1 MATFKGVN
9 PLLGP
14 ATLDVYRKAGYG
26 VPMGNDAPVAWESLQ
41 SGMNS
46 PAGQARAAHPVIWG
60 ANGMATPAPDKA
72 SLDRAYAAYHQGA
85 GGAGNDV
92 QNDPAAT
99 ANARATLY
107 DTMFRNSI
115 AQQRQSID
123 AHLRSAMTDI
133 SGRRAAGQQIVSL
146 MPGEINKLY
155 DSANPAIDKSV
166 NAAKTDM
173 AAAGASAPGAA
184 QNAGVDAI
192 KAAIEGERANSLA
205 NQPYMNIG
213 NNEMFN
219 RQAGQANAIAQ
230 DQQGQLDNQ
239 MAQYYGQQA
248 TANQSQDN
256 QLAQQEQL
264 ALFNANLKSQ
274 MAQGEQQQAAQ
285 AAQASLPQGTKKW
298 YAMYAQGNPQ
308 AASNLQN
315 ANIDPKNVQMW
326 KDHPDIWKQS
336 KQLMD
341 PVLVGFLRTNYGLS

>member
-1 MATFKGVN
+1 MATFKNGNYVPQWKRPENQPKAAGGSFLNIGAGTQAIGRSVN
-9 PLLGP
+9 PAIQ
-14 ATLDVYRKAGYG
+14 ATQG
-26 VPMGNDAPVAWESLQ
+26 VV
-41 SGMNS
+41 
-46 PAGQARAAHPVIWG
+46 
-60 ANGMATPAPDKA
+60 TPQPGPDKA
-72 SLDRAYAAYHQGA
+72 SLLRAYAAFH
-85 GGAGNDV
+85 
-92 QNDPAAT
+92 PAPPPPSEAE
-99 ANARATLY
+99 ARATLY

-115 AQQRQSID
+115 EQQRQSID

-133 SGRRAAGQQIVSL
+133 NGRRAAGQQIVGL

-192 KAAIEGERANSLA
+192 KGAIEGERANSLA
-205 NQPYMNIG
+205 NQPYMNLG

-264 ALFNANLKSQ
+264 AMFNANLKTQ